1 MTLPERASVAA
12 APNFLAN
19 LEAARL
25 FLVKQDATSAGE
37 RFRKLKQELRE
48 MVSVLSWSPAGGR
61 PARFLTRRSVQARLR
76 AGSVQNLATQVGLPN
91 LREFVLG
98 RYIVLYAHAETE
110 VVLLALKHQRQL
122 IYFTE
127 DQVG

>member
-1 MTLPERASVAA
+1 MTLPTRASVAA

-19 LEAARL
+19 LEVARL
-25 FLVKQDATSAGE
+25 FLVEQDAPSAGE
-37 RFRKLKQELRE
+37 RFRKLKQALRE

-61 PARFLTRRSVQARLR
+61 PARFLTSRSAQARLR
-76 AGSVQNLATQVGLPN
+76 AESVENLAAQAGLPN

-98 RYIVLYAHAETE
+98 RYIVLYAHDESE

-122 IYFTE
+122 IYFTK

>member
-25 FLVKQDATSAGE
+25 FLVEQDATSAAE

-61 PARFLTRRSVQARLR
+61 PARFLTSRSVQARLR
-76 AGSVQNLATQVGLPN
+76 AESIKNLAAQVGLPS

-98 RYIVLYAHAETE
+98 QYMVLYAHAETE

-122 IYFTE
+122 IYFTK

>member
-1 MTLPERASVAA
+1 MTLPKRASVTA

-19 LEAARL
+19 LEAAKL
-25 FLVKQDATSAGE
+25 YLVEQDPDSVAE

-48 MVSVLSWSPAGGR
+48 MIDVLTWSPAGGR
-61 PARFLTRRSVQARLR
+61 TARFLTSRSAQARLR
-76 AGSVQNLATQVGLPN
+76 ADSVQNLAAQAGLAN

-122 IYFTE
+122 LYCVA
-127 DQVG
+127 D

>member
-1 MTLPERASVAA
+1 MTLPKRASVEA

-25 FLVKQDATSAGE
+25 YLIEQDADSADE

-48 MVSVLSWSPAGGR
+48 MVDVLAWSPAGGR
-61 PARFLTRRSVQARLR
+61 PARFLTSRSAQARLR
-76 AGSVQNLATQVGLPN
+76 AESVQNLAVQAGLPN

-98 RYIVLYAHAETE
+98 RYVVLYAHAEVE

-122 IYFTE
+122 IYGVS
-127 DQVG
+127 D